1 MDVVLLE
8 LQKHSVDTETLRQ
21 DVGDLRQRHD
31 ESRRLLTQL
40 IESMNILVKRLVKD
54 PACDC
59 REAGDAGGR
68 EEGGGGGGRGGGGGG
83 DDLDGYVKVF
93 DSPPGVYSDRSDDW
107 NGGGSSSS
115 DGGGKEVFMDQK
127 GSGIGSPKLRSHNAG
142 RPNHADETPRD
153 LSVNQSRDETS
164 RRDDGRGDGIFAMET
179 TTTETRAPTTTAP
192 DPIHEM
198 YNGSVPKGQCNG
210 LISGCSRCTFA

>member
-1 MDVVLLE
+1 MCDGVVAGRF
-8 LQKHSVDTETLRQ
+8 HVTDDSVTACCPLGLVSNLRPAVIHTGSCNTHTHTEW
-21 DVGDLRQRHD
+21 
-31 ESRRLLTQL
+31 
-40 IESMNILVKRLVKD
+40 
-54 PACDC
+54 
-59 REAGDAGGR
+59 GR
-68 EEGGGGGGRGGGGGG
+68 GGGGRGGGGGG